1 MAKQRLNNDQ
11 NAEVYAFGDIGT
23 ETAVGYKTMG
33 STTWSESGITRTNS
47 TTYTVV
53 TKGIYFIAFQQ
64 LINPGASN
72 GYFSVRQNATSLTYG
87 YITAG
92 SMRDYGNTVT
102 KEFNVGDTIRI
113 HQDVAITTSW
123 AGGHSSFSIILLR
136 RTA

>member
-1 MAKQRLNNDQ
+1 MAQQILNKGQ
-11 NAEVYAFGDIGT
+11 AAEVYAFGDIGT
-23 ETAVGYKTMG
+23 EAAAGYKTMG
-33 STTWSESGITRTNS
+33 STVWGESGITRTNS

-53 TKGIYFIAFQQ
+53 TKGFYFIVFQQ

-72 GYFSVRQNATSLTYG
+72 GYFSVRKNNSSLTYG

-102 KEFNVGDTIRI
+102 VELSVGDTIRI

-123 AGGHSSFSIILLR
+123 AGGHSSFSIILLK
-136 RTA
+136 RT